1 MLVTCPDI
9 QDKKYCWFITS
20 PLHQI
25 KWTGPENQRTD
36 LERAQNQP
44 GNSRKDLRFLGT
56 YRAYRVSTKRANSW

>member
-36 LERAQNQP
+36 LERAQN
-44 GNSRKDLRFLGT
+44 
-56 YRAYRVSTKRANSW
+56 